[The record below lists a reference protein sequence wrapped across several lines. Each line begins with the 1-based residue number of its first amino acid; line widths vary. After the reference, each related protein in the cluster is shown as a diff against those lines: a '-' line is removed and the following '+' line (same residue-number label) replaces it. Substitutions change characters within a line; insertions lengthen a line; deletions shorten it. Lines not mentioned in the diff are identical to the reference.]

1 MKRPSNT
8 LLLTLALLA
17 TGGAL
22 ILRLQ
27 PLTFEATTEPE
38 APAQRV
44 SSLQEADSA
53 VATRQGSVSAAAMP
67 QNKHPLATKMAPPR
81 PSSHPATNDQ
91 ITTSPKAN
99 ASIPE
104 PNHTSPS
111 LQIVPEAAAT
121 EDNPFLPAIQLAE
134 DVRLPAALMPH
145 QTANESPAVTA
156 ARIAIGERFYRELQ
170 EIVANQAPA
179 DAAVQAPVD
188 AAATTVIHQS
198 RATENALRRANEEY
212 RALFG
217 DEAFNRKTMDTH
229 LEVKLPVDV
238 NQDP

>member
-22 ILRLQ
+22 IFRLQ
-27 PLTFEATTEPE
+27 PLTFKATTEPK
-38 APAQRV
+38 APAQPV
-44 SSLQEADSA
+44 SSRREVDPA
-53 VATRQGSVSAAAMP
+53 VATRQGSVSATARP
-67 QNKHPLATKMAPPR
+67 QKKHPLATKMAPPR
-81 PSSHPATNDQ
+81 SRSHPATNDQ
-91 ITTSPKAN
+91 ITASPQAN
-99 ASIPE
+99 APIPE
-104 PNHTSPS
+104 PDHAGSS

-121 EDNPFLPAIQLAE
+121 GDNPFLPAIQLAE

-156 ARIAIGERFYRELQ
+156 ARLAIGERFYRELQ
-170 EIVANQAPA
+170 EIVANQAQV
-179 DAAVQAPVD
+179 DATVQTPVD

-229 LEVKLPVDV
+229 LEVKLPAEV
-238 NQDP
+238 NQGP